1 MFTDL
6 GADGTFFL
14 SLVCQVQLSS
24 SLAGSLLQHDFDPLR
39 PFNKFSIFSLVAGR
53 ERERRR
59 DPFVSCF
66 TLAVSWPSISLDQ
79 EESPWQHINVCC
91 LLESCLPALIL
102 HILNVPFL
110 LNGEVKDCIFSH
122 SLKETKYRMV
132 VRWGNDSYWRLF
144 RVQKICCG
152 IEVIQC

>member
-1 MFTDL
+1 M
-6 GADGTFFL
+6 AH
-14 SLVCQVQLSS
+14 S
-24 SLAGSLLQHDFDPLR
+24 
-39 PFNKFSIFSLVAGR
+39 FSLWSAKCSSPVAWQVACRNMTLIHCDLLTNSQFSHWLQG

-102 HILNVPFL
+102 HILNVRFL

-122 SLKETKYRMV
+122 SLKETKHRMV
-132 VRWGNDSYWRLF
+132 VRWGNDSY
-144 RVQKICCG
+144 
-152 IEVIQC
+152 